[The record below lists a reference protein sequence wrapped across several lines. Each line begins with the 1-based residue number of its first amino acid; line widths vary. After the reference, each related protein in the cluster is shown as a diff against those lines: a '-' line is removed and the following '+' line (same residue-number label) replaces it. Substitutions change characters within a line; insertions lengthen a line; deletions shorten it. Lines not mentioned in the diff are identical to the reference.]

1 MRVMV
6 LPDPKQVKRNDVS
19 SQEVPL
25 SGRSDSEPRGEAGLE
40 GQKEMEVGGDRKIN
54 QLQR

>member
-1 MRVMV
+1 MV
-6 LPDPKQVKRNDVS
+6 LPDPKQVKRKVS

-40 GQKEMEVGGDRKIN
+40 GQKRWKWEETEN
-54 QLQR
+54 